1 MKKKPARKFDLQF
14 FASDPMDLTLEQALT
29 SNDLLVYS
37 RNVAVDTEYLHPLLF
52 PPKETS
58 ELTVDV
64 LRSESNNIPVMAKI
78 AELGTEIEYASR
90 EGLSGTRVEIP
101 KIQLGRYLDE
111 RLVRLALQSSG
122 SFGLRPQE
130 ISQLRNK
137 QFDDAGFVVDAIHA
151 RKEWIAMK
159 LLATGGVN
167 YVEGD
172 VRVIVDY
179 GYTNDQKPILSGTDK
194 WSDLENSTPLTD
206 IQTWVGQMRDL
217 GIVVS
222 RALTSTRVV
231 SLLLQNKSI
240 RLQYHGNPSGS
251 ANPPQLNRAQ
261 LNSVLTDLGLP
272 RIAVNDKM
280 LKSENRALTNGKVT
294 YTAARTFEDSRFIL
308 MPEGPLGNYLWAQ
321 TTEEMLA
328 ADIPAERTGD
338 MGLYVFRDVTKNP
351 IRVRTAG
358 VALNFPAFGF
368 ADSVVSATVL

>member
-1 MKKKPARKFDLQF
+1 M
-14 FASDPMDLTLEQALT
+14 PMDLTLEQALT
-29 SNDLLVYS
+29 SSDLLVYS
-37 RNVAVDTEYLHPLLF
+37 RNLATDTEYLHPLLF

-78 AELGTEIEYASR
+78 AELGTEVEYASR

-111 RLVRLALQSSG
+111 RLVRLALQASG
-122 SFGLRPQE
+122 DFGLRPQE
-130 ISQLRNK
+130 INQLRNK
-137 QFDDAGFVVDAIHA
+137 QFDDAGFVVDAIRA
-151 RKEWIAMK
+151 RREWVAMK
-159 LLATGGVN
+159 LVATGAVK

-172 VRVIVDY
+172 VMVDVDY
-179 GYTNDQKPILSGTDK
+179 GYTVDQKPVLTGTDK
-194 WSDLENSTPLTD
+194 WSDLDNSTPLMD
-206 IQTWVGQMRDL
+206 IQTWVGKMRDL

-222 RALTSTRVV
+222 RALTSTKVL

-251 ANPPQLNRAQ
+251 ANPPQLNRTQ

-280 LKSENRALTNGKVT
+280 LRSEDRTLTNNRVT
-294 YTAARTFEDSRFIL
+294 YNTARTFEDSRFIL

-321 TTEEMLA
+321 TTEEMIA
-328 ADIPAERTGD
+328 ADIPAVRTGD

-368 ADSVVSATVL
+368 ADSIVSATVI